1 MAWLQNRFLLK
12 QKNHHSA
19 ARYQAWQHDEG
30 EEEAIKRM
38 AEKKKDTLADSNY
51 FYTKESIPCT
61 NLRAQ
66 MTPFVCTL
74 HTWS

>member
-12 QKNHHSA
+12 QKNHRSA
-19 ARYQAWQHDEG
+19 ARYQAWQHEG

-61 NLRAQ
+61 NFRAHV
-66 MTPFVCTL
+66 TPFVCTL

>member
-1 MAWLQNRFLLK
+1 MAWLQNRFMLK

-38 AEKKKDTLADSNY
+38 AEKKKHIGRFKL
-51 FYTKESIPCT
+51 F
-61 NLRAQ
+61 
-66 MTPFVCTL
+66 L
-74 HTWS
+74 HKRINTVHEF

>member
-1 MAWLQNRFLLK
+1 MAWLQNRFMLK
-12 QKNHHSA
+12 QKNHSA

-30 EEEAIKRM
+30 EEVIKRM
-38 AEKKKDTLADSNY
+38 AKKKKDTLADSNY

-61 NLRAQ
+61 NFRAQ

>member
-1 MAWLQNRFLLK
+1 MLK

-38 AEKKKDTLADSNY
+38 AKKKERHIGRFKL
-51 FYTKESIPCT
+51 F
-61 NLRAQ
+61 
-66 MTPFVCTL
+66 L
-74 HTWS
+74 HKGINTVHEF

>member
-1 MAWLQNRFLLK
+1 MLK

-38 AEKKKDTLADSNY
+38 AKKRKTHWQIQIIFTQRNQY
-51 FYTKESIPCT
+51 
-61 NLRAQ
+61 RARI
-66 MTPFVCTL
+66 L
-74 HTWS
+74 EHR